1 MRNFTSLFIRG
12 ITCNF
17 LFCVCSVF
25 GMCVTNH
32 GLLTVNLRT
41 FSSLQFFFSFLV
53 LTLLYMFCRMPLWN
67 YLILNFVGSI
77 LITNLISILVIFLL
91 RLYIS
96 SWFSLKRLY
105 AFRNQSVSS
114 RFSNLLT
121 YNWSEYSDNFLY
133 FCGIDNMS
141 SFMFRLLGSSFPT
154 LYFKIYF
161 YFLPVVGVCCCT
173 SVFSSCCEQGLLSV
187 MVGRLLIAITFLVE
201 CRL

>member
-77 LITNLISILVIFLL
+77 LVTNLISILVIFLL

-121 YNWSEYSDNFLY
+121 YNWSEYSDNFLH

-141 SFMFRLLGSSFPT
+141 SFISWFVYWGPL
-154 LYFKIYF
+154 
-161 YFLPVVGVCCCT
+161 FLP
-173 SVFSSCCEQGLLSV
+173 FILRFIFIFLLW
-187 MVGRLLIAITFLVE
+187 
-201 CRL
+201 